1 MIINILY
8 VLEVTNKLKAVFG
21 QITDFRRS
29 QRKLYDLESILL
41 IGIISVICGA
51 ESWNEIEEYAL
62 AKEDFLRSFLDL
74 PNGIPSHDTFNR
86 VFSNIDSG
94 EFEQCFI
101 QWVSTLLKLQPKE
114 IIAIDGK
121 TIRGAKSNGKKSP
134 VHMVSAWA
142 SEQNLVLGQV
152 KTSEKSNEITAIPE
166 LLKVL
171 CIENTVVSIDAMGCQ
186 EKIAQTIIDKK
197 ADYIL
202 AVKENQKQLYQNIED
217 EFRFC

>member
-8 VLEVTNKLKAVFG
+8 ILETTSKLETVFG

-94 EFEQCFI
+94 EFEQCLI
-101 QWVSTLLKLQPKE
+101 QWVSTLLELQPKE

-142 SEQNLVLGQV
+142 SEQNLV
-152 KTSEKSNEITAIPE
+152 
-166 LLKVL
+166 
-171 CIENTVVSIDAMGCQ
+171 
-186 EKIAQTIIDKK
+186 
-197 ADYIL
+197 
-202 AVKENQKQLYQNIED
+202 
-217 EFRFC
+217 